1 MSAGSMVLLDSYEVS
16 GTPATVIIGGGTG
29 GSSGSNVVI
38 DGTYNFYMITLRN
51 VKCATDDRDLY
62 FRVTKSGDGTESAVA
77 EYDYAAD
84 NLRSNTDSG
93 SSYSSGQTAWL
104 HNVDASNTPSEESTN
119 GIIYPLNFQDST
131 NYSYALFDLVSFTDP
146 GGAAHTRSFTGGG
159 THTVGEANDGLK
171 FYWSS
176 SANFSAG
183 TFKLYGL
190 IK

>member
-1 MSAGSMVLLDSYEVS
+1 MSAGSMVLLDSYTVS

-38 DGTYNFYMITLRN
+38 DSTYNFYIITLTN

-62 FRVTKSGDGTESAVA
+62 FRVTKSGDGTESAVSQ
-77 EYDYAAD
+77 YDYAAD
-84 NLRSNTDSG
+84 NHRSNSDAG
-93 SSYSSGQTAWL
+93 SSYASGQTAWL
-104 HNVDASNTPSEESTN
+104 HNADASNSPSEESMN
-119 GIIYPLNFQDST
+119 GMIYPLNFQDST
-131 NYSYALFDLVSFTDP
+131 NYSYAIFDLVATTDP
-146 GGAAHTRSFTGGG
+146 GGTANSRSFTGGG

-171 FYWSS
+171 FYWAS

-190 IK
+190 NK